1 MVQVVTQAPA
11 PPSPVPAGATQRP
24 TGGGQTTNQ
33 GTAPAATPAAPKS
46 GSKKP
51 GGKGKPSAF
60 QRARTAGPGWSSL
73 KPTSPMKP
81 PNRVADAGG
90 FLTGLALY
98 TVVVIYVRYG
108 AAGWK
113 GWLSA
118 KFLNKPM
125 ASSTSG
131 SAATKPTT
139 KNGGTAAV

>member
-24 TGGGQTTNQ
+24 AGGGQTTSQ
-33 GTAPAATPAAPKS
+33 GVPAPAAPAAPKS
-46 GSKKP
+46 GSKP
-51 GGKGKPSAF
+51 NGKGKSSAF
-60 QRARTAGPGWSSL
+60 QKARTAGPGWSSL

-81 PNRVADAGG
+81 PTRAANAGG

-98 TVVVIYVRYG
+98 TVVVIYIRYG

-125 ASSTSG
+125 ASSASG

-139 KNGGTAAV
+139 KHGGTAAV